1 MKSMANITDAE
12 LADCIA
18 QTFAQT
24 LGREHN
30 AQLTGG
36 ALEPLYRP
44 ATSNA
49 PATLYFREDYPAS
62 ALHEVAHW
70 CIAGTQRRRQ
80 EDFGYHYISGPRN
93 AEDQVA
99 FFESELRTQSLERA
113 FASALG
119 LEFQPSADNVEA
131 DIDAFAHA
139 IEAYSKTLQN
149 WLASS
154 AGSRAQTFIRALERA
169 RECIA
174 QDLQP
179 PLALGSARS

>member
-1 MKSMANITDAE
+1 MANITDAE

-80 EDFGYHYISGPRN
+80 EDFGYYYIAGPRN

-119 LEFQPSADNVEA
+119 LQFQPSADNVEA

-139 IEAYSKTLQN
+139 IEAYSQTLQN

-154 AGSRAQTFIRALERA
+154 AGARARIFILALERV
-169 RECIA
+169 RERIA
-174 QDLQP
+174 QDPPP
-179 PLALGSARS
+179 PLALGRRADDG

>member
-1 MKSMANITDAE
+1 MANITDAE
-12 LADCIA
+12 LANCIA
-18 QTFAQT
+18 QTFAQAF
-24 LGREHN
+24 GRAHDT
-30 AQLTGG
+30 QLIGG

-44 ATSNA
+44 ATSTA

-80 EDFGYHYISGPRN
+80 EDFGYHYITGPRN

-113 FASALG
+113 FTLTLG

-131 DIDAFAHA
+131 DIDGFAQA
-139 IEAYSKTLQN
+139 IQAHTPTLHD

-154 AGSRAQTFIRALERA
+154 AGARARIFIRALERT
-169 RECIA
+169 RERIA
-174 QDLQP
+174 KDPHP
-179 PLALGSARS
+179 PLALGAAR

>member
-1 MKSMANITDAE
+1 MANITDAE
-12 LADCIA
+12 LAECIA

-44 ATSNA
+44 ATGTA

-62 ALHEVAHW
+62 ALHEIAHW

-80 EDFGYHYISGPRN
+80 EDFGYDYIPGPRN
-93 AEDQVA
+93 AENQDA
-99 FFESELRTQSLERA
+99 FFESELHTQSLERV
-113 FASALG
+113 FAQALG
-119 LEFQPSADNVEA
+119 LEFQPSADNLEA
-131 DIDAFAHA
+131 DINTFAQA
-139 IEAYSKTLQN
+139 IEAHTPTLHD

-154 AGSRAQTFIRALERA
+154 AGARARIFILALERV
-169 RECIA
+169 RERMA
-174 QDLQP
+174 QDPPP
-179 PLALGSARS
+179 PLALGRRADDG